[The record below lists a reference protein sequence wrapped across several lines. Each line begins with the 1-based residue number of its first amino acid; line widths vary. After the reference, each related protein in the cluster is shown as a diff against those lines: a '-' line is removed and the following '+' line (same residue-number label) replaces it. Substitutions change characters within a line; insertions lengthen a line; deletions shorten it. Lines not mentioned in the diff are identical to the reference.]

1 MCSVRS
7 RGDGR
12 ASPIRELEQDVC
24 VTRLVERAIAR
35 QMFASK
41 RHQPVGIPVQVTD
54 DCVPIRLDTRLRP
67 IGGPPEVPRDPR
79 RSPFRAPPDVDAV
92 CRQSPSTYTMPL
104 NAARIIRD
112 RVLRFDADDVG
123 IGGV

>member
-1 MCSVRS
+1 MCCARS
-7 RGDGR
+7 RGAGR
-12 ASPIRELEQDVC
+12 ASPIRELEQYVC

-41 RHQPVGIPVQVTD
+41 RHQPAGIPVQVTD

-67 IGGPPEVPRDPR
+67 ICGPPEVTRHPR

-92 CRQSPSTYTMPL
+92 RGQPPSTYTMPL
-104 NAARIIRD
+104 NAPRII